1 MSLQTKTAS
10 LISFLLKGIR
20 KHSLYYLLILLILPF
35 AALLSQSSNTF
46 IGVDA
51 CGMCHKTEKQGSQLS
66 IWQNSAHSKAF
77 ETLLSDTANQI
88 AKAKGFN
95 EPASK
100 TWECLK
106 CHVTGFNLDATMLG
120 KKFKIEEG
128 VQCETCH
135 GAGSAYKD
143 MKVMKDKNL
152 AIEKGLIIHDKL
164 EDFCVS
170 CHNDESP
177 TFTNF
182 NVIESWDK
190 IKHDIPKE

>member
-35 AALLSQSSNTF
+35 AALLSLSSNTF